1 MIGFI
6 RLISVGMV
14 LHEVEIGS
22 PAWVE
27 GTKAR
32 RGEAAASGEKRR
44 RVYCCVLRTKLG

>member
-22 PAWVE
+22 SGWVE

-32 RGEAAASGEKRR
+32 RGEARR
-44 RVYCCVLRTKLG
+44 RLVEREGGGFTAAY